1 MSHAETL
8 LSMAVAACRYSRPS
22 HCSRS
27 SVGRKPNVTGMPIPS
42 SMPHQALL
50 LQNPGLD
57 PTSKSKRVQELARGQ
72 PRRHARAGGTARDRL
87 VTQLRLQCSPR
98 AGTIG
103 GHRSQNEHWK
113 EPRMHHSERVI
124 IIGGGFSG
132 VALAAELVRRGAA
145 SSITLVESGDR
156 VGRGLAYGTA
166 SASHLLNTRAD
177 QMSLYGDDPEHFLR
191 WRRRGGHA
199 THGAEFVRRSDYGE
213 YLERALIAA
222 CTEAPHARLTVEMG
236 ARATDV
242 ERTAGGFAVSLADG
256 RELRGDAV
264 VLATG
269 HPAPADPFGGAL
281 PASATRY
288 LREPS
293 RHEDLAKIAPGAA
306 VLLIGTGLT
315 AVDVVLALEE
325 RGHRGP
331 VHAVSRRGLLP
342 RAHRARRETLPT
354 DLHRALAAGVAVN
367 GLRGIVAALRSV
379 AAAADEHGVGWQA
392 AFDALRPLA
401 PRIWAELCAADRR
414 RFVRLLRPFWDV
426 HRHRLPRPGGPNCR
440 AARARPRRDSRGA
453 RARRRGPRRLDR
465 GRRAAARLDGN
476 RCRTLRLG
484 RQLHGRELREVEQPA
499 ARAPV
504 ARAGPTARRS
514 ARPRLCDR
522 RRRRGARCFRPGSGP
537 VRARTR
543 VPGGLLGAHRSSG
556 VARAS
561 GEARSRSRGTVRDGG
576 GSGPARRGALGVRG
590 K

>member
-1 MSHAETL
+1 
-8 LSMAVAACRYSRPS
+8 
-22 HCSRS
+22 
-27 SVGRKPNVTGMPIPS
+27 
-42 SMPHQALL
+42 
-50 LQNPGLD
+50 
-57 PTSKSKRVQELARGQ
+57 
-72 PRRHARAGGTARDRL
+72 
-87 VTQLRLQCSPR
+87 
-98 AGTIG
+98 
-103 GHRSQNEHWK
+103 
-113 EPRMHHSERVI
+113 MHHSERVI

-426 HRHRLPRPGGPNCR
+426 HRHRLPPAQAGRI
-440 AARARPRRDSRGA
+440 AALRARGRVVIRAGRVRGGVDRGDSIVVDVQPRGSTETVAERYDWVVNCTGASFAKSSSR
-453 RARRRGPRRLDR
+453 PLERRLLEQGLLLADP
-465 GRRAAARLDGN
+465 
-476 RCRTLRLG
+476 LG
-484 RQLHGRELREVEQPA
+484 LGYVTDDVGGVL
-499 ARAPV
+499 
-504 ARAGPTARRS
+504 
-514 ARPRLCDR
+514 
-522 RRRRGARCFRPGSGP
+522 GASGP
-537 VRARTR
+537 VR
-543 VPGGLLGAHRSSG
+543 GLYVL
-556 VARAS
+556 
-561 GEARSRSRGTVRDGG
+561 
-576 GSGPARRGALGVRG
+576 GPACRAAFWEHTAVPELRAQAAKLAADLAGRCATAEVPVRLVAAR
-590 K
+590 